1 MLFRG
6 ISSRKKRPP
15 VERRTTPD
23 LQAIQ
28 GTWET
33 VASIEKGKTYKLPPI
48 VTFVFEGDKIATF
61 LEGKEEHKGTVKLNT
76 ATDPPTIELDLKG
89 EALGNEDQYTF
100 GIYKLEDDK
109 LTICAGVESAAN
121 KRPTTFAYSKAFP
134 TASTILKRQSPVK
147 AELALNRLKELG
159 ANPATLRQIG
169 IQQGWKGA
177 ADDLSLINELLEL
190 IYLYLNMEDAVG
202 ADGLSQI
209 RLKQP
214 LEHLVLDAITDG
226 TLRNARRVP
235 LVRICTFFVAD

>member
-6 ISSRKKRPP
+6 ISSRKRHLPSNGALI
-15 VERRTTPD
+15 PD

-33 VASIEKGKTYKLPPI
+33 VASIEKGTTYKLPPI

-61 LEGKEEHKGTVKLNT
+61 LEGKEQHKGTVKLNT

-121 KRPTTFAYSKAFP
+121 KKPTTFAHSKAFP
-134 TASTILKRQSPVK
+134 TASTVLERKREAEK
-147 AELALNRLKELG
+147 AVRQEAPADATDNNAVARLKQLG
-159 ANPATLRQIG
+159 ANVGPTGKNAVPTPITIDLEWHGTPADLKALEDVPSLR
-169 IQQGWKGA
+169 
-177 ADDLSLINELLEL
+177 
-190 IYLYLNMEDAVG
+190 AV
-202 ADGLSQI
+202 L
-209 RLKQP
+209 
-214 LEHLVLDAITDG
+214 
-226 TLRNARRVP
+226 
-235 LVRICTFFVAD
+235 